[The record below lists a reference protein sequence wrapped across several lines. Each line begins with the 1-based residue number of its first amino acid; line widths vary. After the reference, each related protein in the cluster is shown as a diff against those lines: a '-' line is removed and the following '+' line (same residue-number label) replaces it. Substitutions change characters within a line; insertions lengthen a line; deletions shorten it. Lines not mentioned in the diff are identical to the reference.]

1 MKLKNICFGIVCTVA
16 LVGCTDKMDYH
27 EYTNYGKEY
36 VFSDFGRT
44 AAFVNNI
51 YSYLD
56 YDLLGTTSLASACDE
71 AEMALNYSNVL
82 DYTNGNWTALNPKSQ
97 WNYYTPIRAAN
108 YFLENGLN
116 LEFSDLILNQDYEA
130 QMKRYGRYQY
140 EVRLLRAYY
149 YFLLV
154 RAYGDV
160 PFTTK
165 VLTEAEANSL
175 ERTPASQVFDF
186 IISECD
192 VVAPQLPV
200 DYSKLDND
208 AAGGTNPEAGRV
220 TRGAAL
226 ALKARASL
234 YCASKL
240 FNDSENRDLY
250 KRAATASLDVINYCG
265 ENNITLGKYTDLWGA
280 DNWKASE
287 MIFVRRVGDTDDPE
301 RTNFPIGMENAKS
314 GNCPTQT
321 LVDAYEMKNGGEPN
335 QKDPYTGRDPRFA
348 MTIAVNGD
356 KWPNTNPNPLEI
368 YTGGRDAAPVP
379 YATPTGYYV
388 KKYVDG
394 ATDISASTSSG
405 GKRHS
410 WITFRLGEFLLNYA
424 EATFKYF
431 GSADIKDAELT
442 MTAREA
448 VNKVRKRTGVDM
460 PDFPEGMS
468 SSDFWSRYKNERM
481 VELAFEGHRFWD
493 VRRWKEG
500 GFTSIGR
507 MLITKNSDDSFTY
520 TRSIKALV
528 WDDKMYFY
536 PIPDSEIRKN
546 PNLKQNPGYRF
557 CRCHADVRHVSG

>member
-356 KWPNTNPNPLEI
+356 KWPNTNPTPLEI

-546 PNLKQNPGYRF
+546 PNLKQNPGW
-557 CRCHADVRHVSG
+557 DK

>member
-116 LEFSDLILNQDYEA
+116 LEFSDLILNQDYEV

-192 VVAPQLPV
+192 AVAPQLPV

-546 PNLKQNPGYRF
+546 PNLKQNPGW
-557 CRCHADVRHVSG
+557 DK

>member
-250 KRAATASLDVINYCG
+250 KRAATASVDVINYCG

-546 PNLKQNPGYRF
+546 PNLKQNPGW
-557 CRCHADVRHVSG
+557 DK

>member
-192 VVAPQLPV
+192 AVAPQLPV

-250 KRAATASLDVINYCG
+250 KRAASLDVINYCG

-546 PNLKQNPGYRF
+546 PNLKQNPGW
-557 CRCHADVRHVSG
+557 DK

>member
-192 VVAPQLPV
+192 AVAPQLPV

-265 ENNITLGKYTDLWGA
+265 ENNITLSKYTDLWGA

-546 PNLKQNPGYRF
+546 PNLKQNPGW
-557 CRCHADVRHVSG
+557 DK

>member
-82 DYTNGNWTALNPKSQ
+82 DYTNGNWTAVNPKSQ

-192 VVAPQLPV
+192 AVAPQLPV

-335 QKDPYTGRDPRFA
+335 QKNPYTGRDPRFA

-546 PNLKQNPGYRF
+546 PNLKQNPGW
-557 CRCHADVRHVSG
+557 DK

>member
-192 VVAPQLPV
+192 AVAPQLPV

-287 MIFVRRVGDTDDPE
+287 MIFVCRVGDTDDPE

-431 GSADIKDAELT
+431 GSADTKDAELT

-460 PDFPEGMS
+460 PDFSEGMS

-546 PNLKQNPGYRF
+546 PNLKQNPGW
-557 CRCHADVRHVSG
+557 DK

>member
-424 EATFKYF
+424 EVTFKYF

-546 PNLKQNPGYRF
+546 PNLKQNPGW
-557 CRCHADVRHVSG
+557 DK

>member
-71 AEMALNYSNVL
+71 AEMALNYSKVL
-82 DYTNGNWTALNPKSQ
+82 DYTYGNWTALNPKSQ

-192 VVAPQLPV
+192 AVAPQLPV

-546 PNLKQNPGYRF
+546 PNLKQNPGW
-557 CRCHADVRHVSG
+557 DK

>member
-192 VVAPQLPV
+192 AVAPQLPV

-536 PIPDSEIRKN
+536 PIP
-546 PNLKQNPGYRF
+546 
-557 CRCHADVRHVSG
+557 VSYTHLTLPTNSRG

>member
-154 RAYGDV
+154 RAYSDV

-192 VVAPQLPV
+192 AVAPQLPV

-546 PNLKQNPGYRF
+546 PNLKQNPGW
-557 CRCHADVRHVSG
+557 DK

>member
-356 KWPNTNPNPLEI
+356 KWPNTNPSPLEI

-546 PNLKQNPGYRF
+546 PNLKQNPGW
-557 CRCHADVRHVSG
+557 DK

>member
-130 QMKRYGRYQY
+130 QMKRYGHYQY

-546 PNLKQNPGYRF
+546 PNLKQNPGW
-557 CRCHADVRHVSG
+557 DK

>member
-192 VVAPQLPV
+192 AVAPQLPV

-481 VELAFEGHRFWD
+481 VEFEGHRFWD

-546 PNLKQNPGYRF
+546 PNLKQNPGW
-557 CRCHADVRHVSG
+557 DK

>member
-192 VVAPQLPV
+192 AVAPQLPV

-220 TRGAAL
+220 TRGTAL

-546 PNLKQNPGYRF
+546 PNLKQNPGW
-557 CRCHADVRHVSG
+557 DK

>member
-192 VVAPQLPV
+192 AIAPQLPV

-546 PNLKQNPGYRF
+546 PNLKQNPGW
-557 CRCHADVRHVSG
+557 DK

>member
-1 MKLKNICFGIVCTVA
+1 M
-16 LVGCTDKMDYH
+16 VGCTDKMDYH

-192 VVAPQLPV
+192 AVAPQLPV

-546 PNLKQNPGYRF
+546 PNLKQNPGW
-557 CRCHADVRHVSG
+557 DK

>member
-192 VVAPQLPV
+192 AVAPQLPV

-546 PNLKQNPGYRF
+546 PNLKQNPGW
-557 CRCHADVRHVSG
+557 DKQGM

>member
-321 LVDAYEMKNGGEPN
+321 LVDTYEMKNGGEPN

-546 PNLKQNPGYRF
+546 PNLKQNPGW
-557 CRCHADVRHVSG
+557 DK

>member
-130 QMKRYGRYQY
+130 QMKSYGRYQY

-546 PNLKQNPGYRF
+546 PNLKQNPGW
-557 CRCHADVRHVSG
+557 DK

>member
-186 IISECD
+186 FISECD

-546 PNLKQNPGYRF
+546 PNLKQNPGW
-557 CRCHADVRHVSG
+557 DK

>member
-192 VVAPQLPV
+192 AVAPQLPV

-528 WDDKMYFY
+528 WDCLLYTS
-536 PIPDSEIRKN
+536 PSPRDS
-546 PNLKQNPGYRF
+546 
-557 CRCHADVRHVSG
+557 

>member
-356 KWPNTNPNPLEI
+356 KWPNTNPNPLEV

-546 PNLKQNPGYRF
+546 PNLKQNPGW
-557 CRCHADVRHVSG
+557 DK

>member
-448 VNKVRKRTGVDM
+448 VNKVRKRTGVYM
-460 PDFPEGMS
+460 PDFPEGMR

-481 VELAFEGHRFWD
+481 VELAFEGHSFWG

-546 PNLKQNPGYRF
+546 PNLKQNPGW
-557 CRCHADVRHVSG
+557 DK

>member
-208 AAGGTNPEAGRV
+208 AAGGTNPEVGRV

-546 PNLKQNPGYRF
+546 PNLKQNPGW
-557 CRCHADVRHVSG
+557 DK

>member
-192 VVAPQLPV
+192 AVAPQLPV

-424 EATFKYF
+424 EANFKYF

-448 VNKVRKRTGVDM
+448 VNKVHKRTGVDM

-546 PNLKQNPGYRF
+546 PNLKQNPGW
-557 CRCHADVRHVSG
+557 DK

>member
-192 VVAPQLPV
+192 AVAPQLPV

-321 LVDAYEMKNGGEPN
+321 FVDAYEMKYGVDPN

-546 PNLKQNPGYRF
+546 PNLKQNPGW
-557 CRCHADVRHVSG
+557 DK

>member
-192 VVAPQLPV
+192 VVAPQLSV

-546 PNLKQNPGYRF
+546 PNLKQNPGW
-557 CRCHADVRHVSG
+557 DK

>member
-192 VVAPQLPV
+192 AVAPQLPV

-208 AAGGTNPEAGRV
+208 AAGGTNPESGRV

-546 PNLKQNPGYRF
+546 PNLKQNPGW
-557 CRCHADVRHVSG
+557 DK

>member
-431 GSADIKDAELT
+431 GSADTKDAELT

-460 PDFPEGMS
+460 PDFSEGMS

-546 PNLKQNPGYRF
+546 PNLKQNPGW
-557 CRCHADVRHVSG
+557 DK

>member
-192 VVAPQLPV
+192 AVAPQLPV

-208 AAGGTNPEAGRV
+208 AAGGTNLEAGRV
-220 TRGAAL
+220 TRGTAL

-546 PNLKQNPGYRF
+546 PNLKQNPGW
-557 CRCHADVRHVSG
+557 DK

>member
-520 TRSIKALV
+520 TRSINALV

-546 PNLKQNPGYRF
+546 PNLKQNPGW
-557 CRCHADVRHVSG
+557 DK